1 MKNRKSVVALLLVAI
16 IGIVGLTVA
25 YFSNST
31 SITNEFETS
40 EYGTDV
46 TETFT
51 SPTGWQPG
59 DETPKV
65 LTVKNTGEVDE
76 AVRVK
81 VEEKWVNKNGQEL
94 SLTQD
99 GNVAALIH
107 YINDSDWTRVDV
119 ANEDYYYYY
128 YNYKLAPE
136 EETSEL
142 LDKVIFNPLINA
154 STTCTTTTENGVTTR
169 SCQSNGSG
177 YDGATYTLKFNI
189 ETVQYNKYQ
198 ESWNTDVAIAE
209 EKPHSATQFLAEN
222 ATNPADA
229 EYNATTKG
237 KMFQFTHTLNE
248 GTENEK
254 TITETR
260 YIGDDPKNYIY
271 FNCDDPVDGETYDYA
286 TSCEVWRILGV
297 FDVERTD
304 PNDATK
310 TIIEQRMKLVR
321 GTDLLTT
328 RMWDNRTSEQF
339 PSSNFGKND
348 WNESSIQTF
357 LTGDY
362 YNRTG
367 EAESNGLKLSARNMI
382 DNAIFYLGGFPYSN
396 SDTTYNVEKIYEME
410 RGTETCVTTGV
421 CSGGT
426 RTTSW
431 EGKVA
436 LMYPSDMYI
445 TYAKTDGVGCYN
457 QPMSSIV
464 CGSTNVA
471 KSWIY
476 NTNKLERNSSYQLTW
491 FLSHVSSDSIDVF
504 HAISGNLSNTFGS
517 MAEGVRPVVYLS
529 ATVQIFD
536 GDGSSENP
544 YKLK

>member
-169 SCQSNGSG
+169 SCKSNGSG
-177 YDGATYTLKFNI
+177 YDGATYTLKFTI
-189 ETVQYNKYQ
+189 ETVQYNKYADA
-198 ESWNTDVAIAE
+198 WNVDVAIAE
-209 EKPHSATQFLAEN
+209 EKPHPATQFLAET
-222 ATNPADA
+222 ATNPRTITSYNDTNAD
-229 EYNATTKG
+229 KG
-237 KMFQFTHTLNE
+237 KMFYFTHTLNA

-254 TITETR
+254 IITETR
-260 YIGDDPKNYIY
+260 YICNDPKNYVY
-271 FNCDDPVDGETYDYA
+271 FNCVDPVENEEYDYA

-297 FDVERTD
+297 FDVEKEVEN
-304 PNDATK
+304 PENAGQ
-310 TIIEQRMKLVR
+310 TITVTEQRMKLVR
-321 GTDLLTT
+321 GKVLDNKFFWDSNIKNDWTTATLKTYLNTDYYNSLQTSAKGMIDEAKYYLGAVSYIDSTSGCGTTEKIYGEERGTTVCGACNGDNSKLTWLGNIGLMYISDAYMVYSMNIDDTCYTNPWNCQGNENSWISMSNRINSIDIAVVYLLNSQ
-328 RMWDNRTSEQF
+328 M
-339 PSSNFGKND
+339 GKND
-348 WNESSIQTF
+348 GIYYT
-357 LTGDY
+357 TGA
-362 YNRTG
+362 YNR
-367 EAESNGLKLSARNMI
+367 LSSA
-382 DNAIFYLGGFPYSN
+382 YSGPRF
-396 SDTTYNVEKIYEME
+396 S
-410 RGTETCVTTGV
+410 
-421 CSGGT
+421 
-426 RTTSW
+426 
-431 EGKVA
+431 
-436 LMYPSDMYI
+436 YI
-445 TYAKTDGVGCYN
+445 T
-457 QPMSSIV
+457 
-464 CGSTNVA
+464 
-471 KSWIY
+471 
-476 NTNKLERNSSYQLTW
+476 
-491 FLSHVSSDSIDVF
+491 
-504 HAISGNLSNTFGS
+504 
-517 MAEGVRPVVYLS
+517 EGQYIRPVVYLS
-529 ATVQIFD
+529 SNVQIFD
-536 GDGSSENP
+536 GDGSINSP